1 MGFDIYGL
9 NPKLKGKRPKIDW
22 DKKPTKAEADQYFK
36 DVEKFEE
43 ENPGYYFR
51 NNVWWWRPLAD
62 FVLWLADKEFTTDK
76 DREGWHNNGGYRVDE
91 KTAKIVAELLEASID
106 EGIAKRFEDENKRK
120 MKKAKLHNLEV
131 AKKHDE
137 LQMIVKEKTG
147 KDNLVP
153 ADYPEPFN
161 SQWNDIQKLTNY
173 EAHYPFSVENVKD
186 FARFCRESG
195 GFEIC

>member
-9 NPKLKGKRPKIDW
+9 NPKLKSERPKIDW
-22 DKKPTKAEADQYFK
+22 DNHTKAEADQYFK

-91 KTAKIVAELLEASID
+91 KKAKFIAGLLEASID

-120 MKKAKLHNLEV
+120 MKEAKLHNLEV

-173 EAHYPFSVENVKD
+173 EAHYPFSVDNVKN
-186 FARFCRESG
+186 FAKFCRESG

>member
-9 NPKLKGKRPKIDW
+9 NPKLKSESPKIDW
-22 DKKPTKAEADQYFK
+22 NNHTKAEADQYFK

-62 FVLWLADKEFTTDK
+62 FVLWLADKELGDK
-76 DREGWHNNGGYRVDE
+76 DREGWHNNGGHRVDE
-91 KTAKIVAELLEASID
+91 KTAKIIAELLEASID
-106 EGIAKRFEDENKRK
+106 EGIAQRMEDENIRK
-120 MKKAKLHNLEV
+120 MNKAKLHNLEV
-131 AKKHDE
+131 QKKHDE
-137 LQMIVKEKTG
+137 LKMIVKEKTG
-147 KDNLVP
+147 KDNLAP

-173 EAHYPFSVENVKD
+173 EAHYPFSVQNVKD
-186 FARFCRESG
+186 FANFCRESG

>member
-1 MGFDIYGL
+1 MGLDIYGL
-9 NPKLKGKRPKIDW
+9 NPKLKSERPKIDW
-22 DKKPTKAEADQYFK
+22 NNHTKAEADQYFK

-62 FVLWLADKEFTTDK
+62 FVLWLADKELGDK
-76 DREGWHNNGGYRVDE
+76 DREGWHNNGGHRVDE
-91 KTAKIVAELLEASID
+91 KTAKIIAELLEASID
-106 EGIAKRFEDENKRK
+106 EGIAQRMEDENIRK
-120 MKKAKLHNLEV
+120 MNKAKLHNLEV
-131 AKKHDE
+131 QKKHDE
-137 LQMIVKEKTG
+137 LKMIVKEKTG
-147 KDNLVP
+147 KDNLAP

-173 EAHYPFSVENVKD
+173 EAHYPFSVQNVKD
-186 FARFCRESG
+186 FANFCRESG

>member
-9 NPKLKGKRPKIDW
+9 NPKLKSERPKIDW
-22 DKKPTKAEADQYFK
+22 NNHTKAEADQYFK
-36 DVEKFEE
+36 DVQKFEE

-91 KTAKIVAELLEASID
+91 KKAKFIAGLLEASID

-120 MKKAKLHNLEV
+120 MKEAKLHNLEV

>member
-1 MGFDIYGL
+1 MGFDLYGL
-9 NPKLKGKRPKIDW
+9 NPKLKSKRPKIDW

-62 FVLWLADKEFTTDK
+62 FVLWLADEEFTK
-76 DREGWHNNGGYRVDE
+76 EERERWHDNGGLKVNE
-91 KTAKIVAELLEASID
+91 KTAEVIAELLEASID
-106 EGIAKRFEDENKRK
+106 EGIAQRMEEENKRK
-120 MKKAKLHNLEV
+120 MNKAKLHNLEV
-131 AKKHDE
+131 QKKHDE
-137 LQMIVKEKTG
+137 LKMIVKEKTG

-195 GFEIC
+195 GFQIC

>member
-9 NPKLKGKRPKIDW
+9 NPKLKSERPKIDW
-22 DKKPTKAEADQYFK
+22 NNHTKAEADQYFK

-62 FVLWLADKEFTTDK
+62 FVLWLADEEFTDK
-76 DREGWHNNGGYRVDE
+76 DRQGWHCNSGYRVDE
-91 KTAKIVAELLEASID
+91 KKAKVIAELLEASID
-106 EGIAKRFEDENKRK
+106 EGIAKKYQDATDDK
-120 MKKAKLHNLEV
+120 MKKAKAHNKEIE
-131 AKKHDE
+131 KKHKE
-137 LQMIVKEKTG
+137 LRKIVERHTG
-147 KDNLVP
+147 KKDLVP
-153 ADYPEPFN
+153 NDYPEPFN

-173 EAHYPFSVENVKD
+173 EAHYPFSVENVKS
-186 FARFCRESG
+186 FAKFCRESG

>member
-9 NPKLKGKRPKIDW
+9 NPKLKSERPKIDW
-22 DKKPTKAEADQYFK
+22 DKKPTKAEAEKYFK

-62 FVLWLADKEFTTDK
+62 FVLWLADEEFTDK
-76 DREGWHNNGGYRVDE
+76 DRQGWHCNSGYRVDE
-91 KTAKIVAELLEASID
+91 KKAKVIAELLEASID
-106 EGIAKRFEDENKRK
+106 EGIAKKYQDATDDK
-120 MKKAKLHNLEV
+120 MKKAKAHNKEIE
-131 AKKHDE
+131 KKHKE
-137 LQMIVKEKTG
+137 LRKIVERHTCK
-147 KDNLVP
+147 KDLVP
-153 ADYPEPFN
+153 NDYPEPFN

-173 EAHYPFSVENVKD
+173 EAHYPFSVENVKS
-186 FARFCRESG
+186 FAKFCRESG

>member
-9 NPKLKGKRPKIDW
+9 NPKLKSERPKIDW
-22 DKKPTKAEADQYFK
+22 DKKPTKAEAEKYFK

-62 FVLWLADKEFTTDK
+62 FVLWLADEEFTDK
-76 DREGWHNNGGYRVDE
+76 DRQGWHCNSGYRVDE
-91 KTAKIVAELLEASID
+91 KKAKVIAELLEASID
-106 EGIAKRFEDENKRK
+106 EGIAKKYQDATDDK
-120 MKKAKLHNLEV
+120 MKKAKAHNKEIE
-131 AKKHDE
+131 KKHKE
-137 LQMIVKEKTG
+137 LRKIVERHTG
-147 KDNLVP
+147 KKDLVP
-153 ADYPEPFN
+153 NDYPEPFN

-173 EAHYPFSVENVKD
+173 EAHYPFSVDNVKS
-186 FARFCRESG
+186 FAKFCRESG

>member
-62 FVLWLADKEFTTDK
+62 FVLWLADKELGDK
-76 DREGWHNNGGYRVDE
+76 DREGWHSNGGHRVDE
-91 KTAKIVAELLEASID
+91 KTATIIAELLEASID
-106 EGIAKRFEDENKRK
+106 EGIAQRMEEENKRK
-120 MKKAKLHNLEV
+120 MSKAQAHNKEIE
-131 AKKHDE
+131 KKHKE
-137 LQMIVKEKTG
+137 LRKIVERHTG
-147 KDNLVP
+147 KKDLVP
-153 ADYPEPFN
+153 NDYPEPFN

-173 EAHYPFSVENVKD
+173 EAHYPFSVENVKS
-186 FARFCRESG
+186 FAKFCRESG

>member
-9 NPKLKGKRPKIDW
+9 NPKLKSERPKIDW
-22 DKKPTKAEADQYFK
+22 NNHTKAEADQYFK

-62 FVLWLADKEFTTDK
+62 FVLWLADKELGDK
-76 DREGWHNNGGYRVDE
+76 DREGWHSNGGHRVDE
-91 KTAKIVAELLEASID
+91 KTATIIAELLEASID
-106 EGIAKRFEDENKRK
+106 EGIAQRMEEENKRK
-120 MKKAKLHNLEV
+120 MNKAKLHNLEIE
-131 AKKHDE
+131 KKHKE
-137 LQMIVKEKTG
+137 LRKIVERHTG
-147 KDNLVP
+147 KKDLVP

-173 EAHYPFSVENVKD
+173 EAHYPFSVDNVKD
-186 FARFCRESG
+186 FAKFCRESG

>member
-9 NPKLKGKRPKIDW
+9 NPKLKSERPKIDW
-22 DKKPTKAEADQYFK
+22 NNHTKAEADQYFK
-36 DVEKFEE
+36 DVEKFEK

-62 FVLWLADKEFTTDK
+62 FVLWLADEEFTDK
-76 DREGWHNNGGYRVDE
+76 DREGWHSNGGYRVDE
-91 KTAKIVAELLEASID
+91 KTAKVIAELLEASID
-106 EGIAKRFEDENKRK
+106 EGIAKRYQDATDEK
-120 MKKAKLHNLEV
+120 MKKAQAHNKEIE
-131 AKKHDE
+131 KKHKE
-137 LQMIVKEKTG
+137 LRKIVERHTG
-147 KDNLVP
+147 KKDLVP
-153 ADYPEPFN
+153 NDYPEPFN

>member
-36 DVEKFEE
+36 DVEKFEK

-91 KTAKIVAELLEASID
+91 KKAKFIAELLEASID
-106 EGIAKRFEDENKRK
+106 EGIAKRMEDENKRK

-137 LQMIVKEKTG
+137 LQKIVKERTG

-161 SQWNDIQKLTNY
+161 SQWNDIQKMTDY
-173 EAHYPFSVENVKD
+173 GAHYPFSVENVKD
-186 FARFCRESG
+186 FAKFCRESG

>member
-9 NPKLKGKRPKIDW
+9 NPKLKSERPKIDW
-22 DKKPTKAEADQYFK
+22 NNHTKAEADQYFK

-62 FVLWLADKEFTTDK
+62 FVLWLADKELGDK
-76 DREGWHNNGGYRVDE
+76 DREGWHNNGGHRVDE
-91 KTAKIVAELLEASID
+91 KTATIIAELLEASID
-106 EGIAKRFEDENKRK
+106 EGIAQRMEEENKRK
-120 MKKAKLHNLEV
+120 MNKAKLHNLEIE
-131 AKKHDE
+131 KKHKE
-137 LQMIVKEKTG
+137 LRKIVERHTG
-147 KDNLVP
+147 KKDLVP

-173 EAHYPFSVENVKD
+173 EAHYPFSVDNVKD
-186 FARFCRESG
+186 FAKFCRESG

>member
-9 NPKLKGKRPKIDW
+9 NPKLKSKRPKIDW

-62 FVLWLADKEFTTDK
+62 FVLWLADEEFTEEE
-76 DREGWHNNGGYRVDE
+76 RSRWHDNGGYRVDE
-91 KTAKIVAELLEASID
+91 KKAKVIAELLEASID
-106 EGIAKRFEDENKRK
+106 EGIAKRMEDENKRK
-120 MKKAKLHNLEV
+120 MKKAKLDNLEV
-131 AKKHDE
+131 QKKHDE
-137 LQMIVKEKTG
+137 LQMIVKQKTG

-186 FARFCRESG
+186 FAKFCRESG

>member
-9 NPKLKGKRPKIDW
+9 NPKLKSERPKIDW
-22 DKKPTKAEADQYFK
+22 NNHTKAEADQYFK
-36 DVEKFEE
+36 DVEKFEK

-62 FVLWLADKEFTTDK
+62 FVLWLADEELSDK
-76 DREGWHNNGGYRVDE
+76 DREGWHSNGGHRVDE
-91 KTAKIVAELLEASID
+91 KTAKVIAELLEASID
-106 EGIAKRFEDENKRK
+106 EGIAKRYQDATDDK
-120 MKKAKLHNLEV
+120 MKKAQAHNKEIE
-131 AKKHDE
+131 KKHKE
-137 LQMIVKEKTG
+137 LRKIVERHTG
-147 KDNLVP
+147 KKDLVP
-153 ADYPEPFN
+153 NDYPEPFN

-186 FARFCRESG
+186 FAKFCRESG

>member
-9 NPKLKGKRPKIDW
+9 NPKLKSERPKIDW
-22 DKKPTKAEADQYFK
+22 NNHTKAEADQYFK
-36 DVEKFEE
+36 DVEKFEK

-62 FVLWLADKEFTTDK
+62 FVLWLADKELGDK
-76 DREGWHNNGGYRVDE
+76 DREGWHNNGGHRVDE
-91 KTAKIVAELLEASID
+91 KTAKIISELLEASID

-120 MKKAKLHNLEV
+120 MNKAKLHNLEV
-131 AKKHDE
+131 QKKHDE
-137 LQMIVKEKTG
+137 LKMIVKKKTG
-147 KDNLVP
+147 KDNLAP

-186 FARFCRESG
+186 FAKFCRESG

>member
-1 MGFDIYGL
+1 MGFDLYGL
-9 NPKLKGKRPKIDW
+9 NPKLKSERPKIDW
-22 DKKPTKAEADQYFK
+22 ANHTKAEADQYFK
-36 DVEKFEE
+36 DVEKFEK

-62 FVLWLADKEFTTDK
+62 FVLWLADEEFTDK
-76 DREGWHNNGGYRVDE
+76 DREGWHSNGGYRVDE
-91 KTAKIVAELLEASID
+91 KTAKVIAELLEASID
-106 EGIAKRFEDENKRK
+106 EGIAKRYQDATDEK
-120 MKKAKLHNLEV
+120 MKKAQAHNKEIE
-131 AKKHDE
+131 KKHKE
-137 LQMIVKEKTG
+137 LRKIVERHTG
-147 KDNLVP
+147 KKDLVP
-153 ADYPEPFN
+153 NDYPEPFN